1 MHLNWLASLNWL
13 LMCVFVI
20 GEHPI
25 QKKPNHAIYLSL
37 TDIEIVEGEAKLK
50 VKVFSDDLRDA
61 LKNYQS
67 TEYKPADLQNFFSLN
82 QDLANEYFRAHFQ
95 IRVENVQAD
104 LLIKG
109 FSIEGDAH
117 FINFSCALPQNF
129 KDITVKAD
137 FLMELFPTQTN
148 VVKLKNGAQT
158 QYLKFNMPVVP
169 QTLNF

>member
-82 QDLANEYFRAHFQ
+82 QSLADDYFSKHFQ
-95 IRVENVQAD
+95 LQVEDEPIA
-104 LLIKG
+104 IKVKE

-117 FINFSCALPQNF
+117 FINFSCVLPQNI
-129 KDITVKAD
+129 KNITVKAD
-137 FLMELFPTQTN
+137 FFMELFPTQTN
-148 VVKLKNGAQT
+148 VLKVKNGAQT
-158 QYLKFNMPVVP
+158 QYLKFNMPVTP
-169 QTLNF
+169 QTLSF